1 MLQLFWLGVSLTTVM
16 SLDIKTKPFLCLKFS
31 LVFNMA
37 RNIIVFYLNFCLF
50 FRYKKHKEEAVQQ
63 YGTLSMSMPPPRP
76 PSAYDSSEDDPAPR
90 YETQVI
96 RVPLTNVIYILIVFK
111 VKDYRHET
119 EA

>member
-1 MLQLFWLGVSLTTVM
+1 MSGALTLPSSLDLIKQNLFSLKFWLQLY
-16 SLDIKTKPFLCLKFS
+16 
-31 LVFNMA
+31 A
-37 RNIIVFYLNFCLF
+37 RNIVVFYLHFYLF

-96 RVPLTNVIYILIVFK
+96 CVSLT
-111 VKDYRHET
+111 
-119 EA
+119 